1 MRSLRRALVA
11 LLVASI
17 LPAVSR
23 GAEPEKPTS
32 KSAAILQKAGDDYWA
47 LLQKEDFAIRIRLGL
62 PVESFPNFS
71 EKKARADAS
80 FGRDLLSRLGKVAE
94 AELSH
99 EDQLSFWILREEA
112 RELVEEP
119 ADYWLSFPCFPYS
132 SPLRVANPYLAG
144 YPLRGAEDV
153 DRYVRLLA
161 AYGEM
166 LSDMQKKLRAQQK
179 RGLLIAR
186 DEIPQVVAVL
196 SASAAEADQSLFR
209 LKTGRLAALPE
220 AERARAVRRVSAAIE
235 KRVRP
240 PARELVEYLG
250 SDEYRQNAPEGVGL
264 SQYPGG
270 KDAYAHLVRRS
281 TTLPLTAEEI
291 HRLGLTEMDK
301 LNGLLDLVRQKLAF
315 QGSRDEFLKF
325 LKTDPRFFARTPD
338 EVGERLMA
346 AENRI
351 VPKVGTL
358 FGKEPK
364 APYGVRRL
372 DPELEGA
379 LTFGYYQM
387 PTATDPKGYYLY
399 NGSNLDK
406 RSLLGAG
413 SLIAHELVP
422 GHHFQLNL
430 QAENQSLPEWRRE
443 GIFYTA
449 FVEGWGE
456 YASAIA
462 GELGMY
468 DEPYEL
474 AGRILFDMFLTSR
487 LVVDTG
493 LNALG
498 WSRQKAMD
506 YMRANT
512 DRSDNEI
519 QTETLR
525 YACDMPAQALAY
537 KIGSRKLWEL
547 RDRASRALGSNF
559 DIRRY
564 HDAILGSGAMPL
576 DILEKHV
583 DWFIAR
589 EKARK

>member
-1 MRSLRRALVA
+1 MRTLRPACAA
-11 LLVASI
+11 LLLAGAT
-17 LPAVSR
+17 LAAAR
-23 GAEPEKPTS
+23 AAEPAG
-32 KSAAILQKAGDDYWA
+32 KSAATLKKAGDDYWSF
-47 LLQKEDFAIRIRLGL
+47 LQKESFAIRIRLGL
-62 PVESFPNFS
+62 PVESFPDFTL
-71 EKKARADAS
+71 KKANADAA
-80 FGRDLLSRLGKVAE
+80 FGRDLLARLEKVGE
-94 AELSH
+94 ADLTH
-99 EDQLSFWILREEA
+99 EEQLSLWILREEA

-119 ADYWLSFPCFPYS
+119 ADYWLDFPCLPYS

-144 YPLRGAEDV
+144 FKFRESADL
-153 DRYVRLLA
+153 DRYLQLLGTYGDMLA
-161 AYGEM
+161 AME
-166 LSDMQKKLRAQQK
+166 KKLRAQQK
-179 RGLLIAR
+179 RGILIAR

-196 SASAAEADQSLFR
+196 SASAAAADQNLLR
-209 LKTGRLAALPE
+209 LKPDRLSAF
-220 AERARAVRRVSAAIE
+220 AESDRQGVARRVSDAIE

-240 PARELVEYLG
+240 AARSLVDYLAG
-250 SDEYRQNAPEGVGL
+250 DYSAQAPEGVGL

-270 KDAYAHLVRRS
+270 KDAYAHRVRRS
-281 TTLPLTAEEI
+281 TTLSMTAEEI
-291 HRLGLTEMDK
+291 HKLGLTEIDK
-301 LNGLLDLVRQKLAF
+301 LNGLLDLVRQKLDF
-315 QGSRDEFLKF
+315 KGSRDDFLKF
-325 LKTDPRFFARTPD
+325 LKSDPRFFARTPD

-346 AENRI
+346 AQNRI
-351 VPKVGTL
+351 AGKVGTL
-358 FGKEPK
+358 FGKQPK

-372 DPELEGA
+372 EPELEGA
-379 LTFGYYQM
+379 LTFGYYQV

-399 NGSNLDK
+399 NGTSLDK

-430 QAENQSLPEWRRE
+430 QAENQDLPPWRRE

-456 YASAIA
+456 YSSAIA

-468 DEPYEL
+468 EDPYDL

-493 LNALG
+493 MNTLG

-525 YACDMPAQALAY
+525 YSCDMPAQALAY
-537 KIGSRKLWEL
+537 KMGSRKLWEL
-547 RDRASRALGSNF
+547 RDRASRALAQKF

-576 DILEKHV
+576 DILDRHG
-583 DWFIAR
+583 DWFIAQ

>member
-1 MRSLRRALVA
+1 MRILRPACAALLLAASSLVA
-11 LLVASI
+11 AR
-17 LPAVSR
+17 A
-23 GAEPEKPTS
+23 AEPAG
-32 KSAAILQKAGDDYWA
+32 KSAATLKKAGDDYWSF
-47 LLQKEDFAIRIRLGL
+47 LQKESFAIRIRLGL
-62 PVESFPNFS
+62 PVESFPDFS
-71 EKKARADAS
+71 LKRVNADAA
-80 FGRDLLSRLGKVAE
+80 FGRELLTRLEKVTETDLT
-94 AELSH
+94 H
-99 EDQLSFWILREEA
+99 EEQLSLWILREEA

-119 ADYWLSFPCFPYS
+119 ADYWLAFPCLPYS

-144 YPLRGAEDV
+144 FKFRESGDLN
-153 DRYVRLLA
+153 RYLQLLG
-161 AYGEM
+161 AYGDM
-166 LSDMQKKLRAQQK
+166 LSAMEKKLRAQQK
-179 RGLLIAR
+179 RGILIAR

-196 SASAAEADQSLFR
+196 SASAAAPDQSFLR
-209 LKTGRLAALPE
+209 LKPERLTSF
-220 AERARAVRRVSAAIE
+220 AETDRADVARRVSNAIE

-240 PARELVEYLG
+240 AAKSLVDYLSG
-250 SDEYRQNAPEGVGL
+250 DYRAQAPEGVGL

-281 TTLPLTAEEI
+281 TTLSLTAEEI
-291 HRLGLTEMDK
+291 HKLGLTEMDK
-301 LNGLLDLVRQKLAF
+301 LNGLLDLVRQKLDF
-315 QGSRDEFLKF
+315 KGSREDFLKF
-325 LKTDPRFFARTPD
+325 LKSDPRFFAKTPD

-346 AENRI
+346 AQNKI
-351 VPKVGTL
+351 AGKVGTL
-358 FGKEPK
+358 FGKQPK

-372 DPELEGA
+372 EPELEGA
-379 LTFGYYQM
+379 LTFGYYQV

-399 NGSNLDK
+399 NGTNLDK

-430 QAENQSLPEWRRE
+430 QAENQDLPPWRRE
-443 GIFYTA
+443 GTFYTA

-456 YASAIA
+456 YSSAIA

-468 DEPYEL
+468 EDPYDL

-493 LNALG
+493 MNTLS

-525 YACDMPAQALAY
+525 YSCDMPAQALAY
-537 KIGSRKLWEL
+537 KMGSRKLWEL
-547 RDRASRALGSNF
+547 RDRASRALGAKF

-576 DILEKHV
+576 DILDRHV
-583 DWFIAR
+583 DWFIAQ
-589 EKARK
+589 EKVRK